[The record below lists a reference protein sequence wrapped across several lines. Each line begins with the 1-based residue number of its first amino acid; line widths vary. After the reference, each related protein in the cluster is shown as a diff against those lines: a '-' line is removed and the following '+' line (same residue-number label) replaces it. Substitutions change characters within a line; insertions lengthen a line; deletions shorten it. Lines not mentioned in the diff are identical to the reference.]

1 MFWLKVFFFLDYK
14 KQSKNNVQRVKWEL
28 LNFAGQ
34 CSLRRSS
41 IFWENNFAYNSNI
54 DLWLNGHVSGFLCQK
69 YSVLLGL
76 LSLAYTNTAGFK
88 KL

>member
-1 MFWLKVFFFLDYK
+1 
-14 KQSKNNVQRVKWEL
+14 
-28 LNFAGQ
+28 
-34 CSLRRSS
+34 
-41 IFWENNFAYNSNI
+41 
-54 DLWLNGHVSGFLCQK
+54 LWLNGHVSGFLCKK